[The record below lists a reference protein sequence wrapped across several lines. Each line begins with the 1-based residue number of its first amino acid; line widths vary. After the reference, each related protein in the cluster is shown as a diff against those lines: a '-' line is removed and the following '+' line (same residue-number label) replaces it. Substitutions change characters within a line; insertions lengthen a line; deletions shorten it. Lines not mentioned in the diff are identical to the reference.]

1 MQNIDTLIFF
11 FLILL
16 YGMGITTIVIQLMSY
31 FVKGL
36 VLSLSSNFF
45 PKFYVDYG
53 LPHTF
58 LGTVSVKRWEW
69 FGHVRIRLRDSL
81 KRKANQI

>member
-11 FLILL
+11 LIML

-31 FVKGL
+31 FVKDL

-58 LGTVSVKRWEW
+58 LGTVGVKRWEW